1 MKVSPDGAFPQA
13 TQGPTAAQV
22 KASEGAAQQFAA
34 TLRAA
39 GLATGLTEAPHKT
52 NHPGQI
58 LQPSAPGKPRADLPR
73 GSLIDIR
80 V

>member
-1 MKVSPDGAFPQA
+1 MKVLPGTALPQA
-13 TQGPTAAQV
+13 TQGPSAAEI
-22 KASEGAAQQFAA
+22 KGSKGAAQQFAA

-39 GLATGLTEAPHKT
+39 GLSEVPHKADHT
-52 NHPGQI
+52 RLVI
-58 LQPSAPGKPRADLPR
+58 DPSASDKPRPNLPR

>member
-1 MKVSPDGAFPQA
+1 MKVLPGTALPQA
-13 TQGPTAAQV
+13 TQGPSAAES
-22 KASEGAAQQFAA
+22 KATKGAAQQFAA

-39 GLATGLTEAPHKT
+39 GLTEAPHKRD
-52 NHPGQI
+52 HVQQV
-58 LQPSAPGKPRADLPR
+58 LQLSSSDQPRPNLPR

>member
-1 MKVSPDGAFPQA
+1 MKVFPGSALLQA

-22 KASEGAAQQFAA
+22 NSSRGAAQQFAA

-39 GLATGLTEAPHKT
+39 GLSEPPQKAE
-52 NHPGQI
+52 HPRQI
-58 LQPSAPGKPRADLPR
+58 LHPSSSEKPRPDLPR
-73 GSLIDIR
+73 GSLIDIT

>member
-1 MKVSPDGAFPQA
+1 MKVPPGNALAQVV
-13 TQGPTAAQV
+13 QGPTAAQI
-22 KASEGAAQQFAA
+22 KASKGAAQQFAA

-39 GLATGLTEAPHKT
+39 GLTQAPDKAGHT
-52 NHPGQI
+52 RQI
-58 LQPSAPGKPRADLPR
+58 LHPSSSDRPRPDLPR